1 MYDLSV
7 LENGLKVATC
17 KLPNTRSIAVG
28 LWVRTGGRYEPKNLN
43 GISHFFEHIVFKGSQ
58 KRSYRQIKESIEGV
72 GGMLNGFTSEEVTC
86 FLAKVLEKHLPV
98 ALDVL
103 LDMLLNPLIRQS
115 DIDKERLVIFEE
127 IKMYFD
133 LPHHLAYDNLQ
144 RMLWPE
150 HALGRNLA
158 GSVQTLNKINNPQLL
173 QYKKKYYDLNNMLVC
188 VCGNI
193 EHAQLLKMLKGI
205 SIANFSTSRG
215 RYRNHGFTPVK
226 TNQNE
231 PCVSLINKQTQQTH
245 IVLGAHAPK
254 REHPLRYAFIILH
267 IILGANMSSRLFNEV
282 REKRGYAYEIATSIK
297 RFDDTGAFI
306 VHAGVVNKKL
316 ENACSLILRELKK
329 TCCMPVN
336 VRELSR
342 AKEYFS
348 GQLLMSL
355 DDALDRMVWVGEKLI
370 NNRKVWHPNKIIKSV
385 EAVTPDDIMEVA
397 NLIFKKGLFNLS
409 VVGPVDENKKRK
421 LEELLKGS
429 KA

>member
-17 KLPNTRSIAVG
+17 KLPNTRSVAVG

-86 FLAKVLEKHLPV
+86 FLAKVLQKHLSV

-103 LDMLLNPLIRQS
+103 LDMLLNPLIRQR

-158 GSVQTLNKINNPQLL
+158 GTGQTLNKINKQELL
-173 QYKKKYYDLNNMLVC
+173 QYKKKYYDVNNMLVC

-193 EHAQLLKMLKGI
+193 EHTQLLKILKGI
-205 SIANFSTSRG
+205 FKSNRSISNSGYKNRG
-215 RYRNHGFTPVK
+215 FAPVLIRQK
-226 TNQNE
+226 E
-231 PCVSLINKQTQQTH
+231 PRVSLINKQTQQSH

-254 REHPLRYAFIILH
+254 REHPLRYALIILH

-306 VHAGVVNKKL
+306 VHAGVVNRKL
-316 ENACSLILRELKK
+316 ENACSLILRELEKI
-329 TCCMPVN
+329 CCMPVKN
-336 VRELSR
+336 RELKR

-348 GQLLMSL
+348 GQMLMSL

-370 NNRKVWHPNKIIKSV
+370 NNRKVLHPNKIIQSV
-385 EAVTPDDIMEVA
+385 EAVSPEDIMSVA
-397 NLIFKKGLFNLS
+397 SLIFKKGLFNLS
-409 VVGPVDENKKRK
+409 VVGPVEENKK
-421 LEELLKGS
+421 LVELLKGF

>member
-1 MYDLSV
+1 MYNLSV
-7 LENGLKVATC
+7 LENGLKAVTC
-17 KLPNTRSIAVG
+17 KLPNTRSAAVG

-58 KRSYRQIKESIEGV
+58 KRSCRQIKESIEGV
-72 GGMLNGFTSEEVTC
+72 GGMLNGFTSEEITC
-86 FLAKVLEKHLPV
+86 FLAKVLEKHLPA

-158 GSVQTLNKINNPQLL
+158 GSARTLNKINKQQLL
-173 QYKKKYYDLNNMLVC
+173 QYKKKYYDPGNMLVC

-205 SIANFSTSRG
+205 FKSNLRVSNP
-215 RYRNHGFTPVK
+215 RYRNRGFTPVRIQQK
-226 TNQNE
+226 E
-231 PCVSLINKQTQQTH
+231 PCVSLINKQTQQSH

-316 ENACSLILRELKK
+316 ENACGLILKELEK
-329 TCCMPVN
+329 TCCMPVKA
-336 VRELSR
+336 RELVR

-355 DDALDRMVWVGEKLI
+355 DDAVERMAWVGEKVI
-370 NNRKVWHPNKIIKSV
+370 NNRKVPHPNKIIKSI
-385 EAVTPDDIMEVA
+385 EAVTPDDIIRVA

-409 VVGPVDENKKRK
+409 VVGPVAENKNKK
-421 LEELLKGS
+421 LVELLKGF

>member
-1 MYDLSV
+1 MYELSV

-17 KLPNTRSIAVG
+17 KLSNTRSVAVG
-28 LWVRTGGRYEPKNLN
+28 IWVRTGGRYEPRNLN
-43 GISHFFEHIVFKGSQ
+43 GISHFFEHIVFKGSE

-86 FLAKVLEKHLPV
+86 FLSKVLEKHLPV

-103 LDMLLNPLIRQS
+103 LDMLLNPLIRQA
-115 DIDKERLVIFEE
+115 DVDKERLVIFEE

-144 RMLWPE
+144 KMLWPD

-158 GSVQTLNKINNPQLL
+158 GTIKTLNSINKQQLMK
-173 QYKKKYYDLNNMLVC
+173 YKNAYYNLNNMLVC
-188 VCGNI
+188 VCGDI
-193 EHAQLLKMLKGI
+193 EHDQLLQILKGI
-205 SIANFSTSRG
+205 FKSSIRNRNSGYKNRGFS
-215 RYRNHGFTPVK
+215 PVK
-226 TNQNE
+226 IRQNA
-231 PCVSLINKQTQQTH
+231 PCVSLINKQTQQSH

-254 REHPLRYAFIILH
+254 REHPLRYALILLH

-306 VHAGVVNKKL
+306 VHAGVVNEKL
-316 ENACSLILRELKK
+316 EKACSLILKELKK
-329 TCCMPVN
+329 TCNVPVKTS
-336 VRELSR
+336 ELIR

-355 DDALDRMVWVGEKLI
+355 DDTLDRMVWVGEKLI
-370 NNRKVWHPNKIIKSV
+370 NKRKVLPPHKIIKSV
-385 EAVTPDDIMEVA
+385 EAVTPDDIMRVA

-409 VVGPVDENKKRK
+409 VVGPVDENKNKK
-421 LEELLKGS
+421 LDELLKGFNE
-429 KA
+429 